1 MNSGESVV
9 KKGCVVSGARKQRI
23 WWSTDE
29 NDSMACRR
37 EGMELE
43 SVQWRCDSCCKN
55 YQFFTLKVRIHEA

>member
-1 MNSGESVV
+1 MNRGESVV

-43 SVQWRCDSCCKN
+43 SVQ
-55 YQFFTLKVRIHEA
+55 